1 MGKQRSAVEHTSAAE
16 AATWAIAGGT
26 AEAVPSR
33 KSRSRD
39 MAKAVPSPGSRTR
52 GTAEA
57 LSFPESGPSGT
68 AEAVPSQGLEL
79 AAQLKPCPFRRAC
92 RAALDWT
99 DGDICP
105 YVVPGQAS
113 TFFSWNLR
121 VAVRPE

>member
-39 MAKAVPSPGSRTR
+39 MVK
-52 GTAEA
+52 
-57 LSFPESGPSGT
+57 
-68 AEAVPSQGLEL
+68 AVPSQGLEL